1 MRARS
6 FRPRLLLPLAAA
18 LALAGCFGGGKVP
31 ATLLTLAPA
40 APPPSDMARSANS
53 GETVTIDVPVTPKSL
68 KSLRV
73 PAQTGDTAIAY
84 IKDAQW
90 VDLPERLFQQLLSET
105 LKRTTNRVVLD
116 PHQSS
121 LDPGVK
127 VTGLLDR
134 FGFDAA
140 EGAVVVRYDAALST
154 TGGNRVE
161 TRRFEAREPSDGTKD
176 SVGPALN
183 RAANKV
189 AADVAAW
196 IGSHGG

>member
-6 FRPRLLLPLAAA
+6 PRLLLPVAAA
-18 LALAGCFGGGKVP
+18 LALAACFGGGKVP
-31 ATLLTLAPA
+31 AVLMTLAPA
-40 APPPSDMARSANS
+40 APPPADLVARSANS

-84 IKDAQW
+84 IKDAAW

-134 FGFDAA
+134 FGYDV
-140 EGAVVVRYDAALST
+140 GAQSVVVRYDAALST

-161 TRRFEAREPSDGTKD
+161 TRRFEAKEPSDGTKD

-196 IGSHGG
+196 IGSRGG